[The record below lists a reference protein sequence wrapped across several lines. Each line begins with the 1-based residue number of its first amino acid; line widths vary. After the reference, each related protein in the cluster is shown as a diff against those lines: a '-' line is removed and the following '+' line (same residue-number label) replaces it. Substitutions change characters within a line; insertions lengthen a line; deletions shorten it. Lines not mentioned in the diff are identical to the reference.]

1 MKGSTLFIIGIL
13 TLFIWIIVG
22 VVTQKDDVII
32 NETDT
37 HITVKQYRIYNA
49 DSVINVYKKP
59 IRYGGIVVNKTSR
72 FHGVIGKG
80 GHRKYYVT
88 VKYND
93 KEHTLRGREY
103 YYTYEKGENVIVEER
118 FYPIQEINIYKK

>member
-37 HITVKQYRIYNA
+37 HITVKQYRMYNA

-59 IRYGGIVVNKTSR
+59 IRYEGTVIGKQRRVV
-72 FHGVIGKG
+72 GVIGKG
-80 GHRKYYVT
+80 GHIT
-88 VKYND
+88 HSYNHD
-93 KEHTLRGREY
+93 KNY
-103 YYTYEKGENVIVEER
+103 ITYEHLN
-118 FYPIQEINIYKK
+118 YAHLTYINLHYHSITLYYHDNIE